1 MKKFWFA
8 FLIFVSTMGLSM
20 AEEKGV
26 NIYEEPRD
34 IPSRPIYSY
43 TGKKVNLT
51 EFEGN
56 FLIVV
61 FWSRYCAPCLRELDN
76 LWRYQQIVENDG
88 IKVILVSPDTEWN
101 NVDEMKKML
110 KKYHAG
116 DLEAYTDINGQLASD
131 FGIFTSPNTVLI
143 NKNSKEIGRLRGS
156 AEWDDEKVVEYIY
169 KIKAEHN

>member
-8 FLIFVSTMGLSM
+8 FLILVSTFGITL
-20 AEEKGV
+20 AEERGV
-26 NIYEEPRD
+26 NIYDEPRD

-61 FWSRYCAPCLRELDN
+61 FWSRYCGPCLRELDN
-76 LWRYQQIVENDG
+76 LWSYQQIVANDG

-143 NKNSKEIGRLRGS
+143 NKDSKEIGRLRGS

>member
-1 MKKFWFA
+1 M
-8 FLIFVSTMGLSM
+8 MSM

>member
-1 MKKFWFA
+1 MKKFLMA
-8 FLIFVSTMGLSM
+8 FLILVSSM
-20 AEEKGV
+20 TVVRASDDGV
-26 NIYEEPRD
+26 NIYAEPRTP
-34 IPSRPIYSY
+34 PSRPIYSY
-43 TGKKVNLT
+43 TGKKVKLT
-51 EFEGN
+51 DFSGD
-56 FLIVV
+56 FLVVV

-76 LWRYQQIVENDG
+76 LARYQQIVINDG

-143 NKNSKEIGRLRGS
+143 NKKGEEIGRLRGA
-156 AEWDDEKVVEYIY
+156 AEWDSDEVVEYIY
-169 KIKAEHN
+169 KIKAQHN

>member
-8 FLIFVSTMGLSM
+8 FLIFVSTMGLSS
-20 AEEKGV
+20 AEERGV

-34 IPSRPIYSY
+34 LPSRLIYGY

-51 EFEGN
+51 DFEGN
-56 FLIVV
+56 FLLVV

>member
-8 FLIFVSTMGLSM
+8 FLIFVSTFGLSM

-56 FLIVV
+56 FLLVV

>member
-8 FLIFVSTMGLSM
+8 FLIFVSTFGLSM

-61 FWSRYCAPCLRELDN
+61 FWSRYCGPCLRELDN
-76 LWRYQQIVENDG
+76 LWNYQQIVANDG

-143 NKNSKEIGRLRGS
+143 NKDSKEIGRLRGS

>member
-8 FLIFVSTMGLSM
+8 FLILVSTFGMAS
-20 AEEKGV
+20 AEERGV
-26 NIYEEPRD
+26 NIYDKPRD
-34 IPSRPIYSY
+34 IPSRPIYGY

-51 EFEGN
+51 DFEGN
-56 FLIVV
+56 FLLVV

-76 LWRYQQIVENDG
+76 LWRYQQIVANDG

-143 NKNSKEIGRLRGS
+143 NKDSKEIGRLRGS
-156 AEWDDEKVVEYIY
+156 AEWDDDKVVEYIY
-169 KIKAEHN
+169 KIKAKHI

>member
-8 FLIFVSTMGLSM
+8 FLIFVSTFGLSM

-61 FWSRYCAPCLRELDN
+61 FWSRYCGPCLRELDN
-76 LWRYQQIVENDG
+76 LWNYQQIVANDG

-143 NKNSKEIGRLRGS
+143 NKDSKEIGRLRGS

-169 KIKAEHN
+169 KIKAERN

>member
-8 FLIFVSTMGLSM
+8 FLIFVSTFGLSM

-169 KIKAEHN
+169 KIKAERN

>member
-8 FLIFVSTMGLSM
+8 FLIFVSTFGLSM

>member
-8 FLIFVSTMGLSM
+8 FLIFVSTFGLSM

-101 NVDEMKKML
+101 NVEEMKKML

-143 NKNSKEIGRLRGS
+143 NKDSKEIGRLRGS

-169 KIKAEHN
+169 KIKAERN

>member
-8 FLIFVSTMGLSM
+8 FLIFVSTFGLSM

-61 FWSRYCAPCLRELDN
+61 FWSRYCGPCLRELDN
-76 LWRYQQIVENDG
+76 LWNYQQIVANDG

-101 NVDEMKKML
+101 NVEEMKKML

-143 NKNSKEIGRLRGS
+143 NKDSKEIGRLRGS

-169 KIKAEHN
+169 KIKAERN